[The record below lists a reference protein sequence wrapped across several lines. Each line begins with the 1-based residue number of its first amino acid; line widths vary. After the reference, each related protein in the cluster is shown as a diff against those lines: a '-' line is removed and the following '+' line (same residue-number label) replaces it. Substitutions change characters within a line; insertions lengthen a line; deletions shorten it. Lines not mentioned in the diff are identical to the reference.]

1 MHRLFVAIRPPQS
14 VRDLLL
20 DRMDGVRGAHW
31 VEEEQIHLTVRFIG
45 EVDRHVADDVHA
57 ALGTVH
63 QPRFPLA
70 LAGLGSFDRKSG
82 SAVLWA
88 AVAPHEPLK
97 ALHKKVDQ
105 ALERVGVEPDRRAF
119 HPHITLARL
128 SRGTGALKPFIEG
141 AGPLTSAPFPVEDFR
156 LYESALTP
164 NGPLYTLA
172 GRYPLDQAPT
182 APSSRSTMGA

>member
-20 DRMDGVRGAHW
+20 DRMDGVRGARW

-57 ALGTVH
+57 ALGGVH

-70 LAGLGSFDRKSG
+70 LAGLGSFDRKGG

-105 ALERVGVEPDRRAF
+105 ALERVGVPPDRRAF

-128 SRGTGALKPFIEG
+128 PRGAGPLQPLVEG
-141 AGPLTSAPFPVEDFR
+141 AGPLTSPPFEVDEFR
-156 LYESALTP
+156 LYESELTP
-164 NGPLYTLA
+164 HGPVYTVA
-172 GRYPLDQAPT
+172 GRYNLV
-182 APSSRSTMGA
+182 